1 MKKAPFFYRFMR
13 GFAKPFLKL
22 LYRYRVNG
30 AENLPAEGKC
40 ILCPN
45 HLHAFDPAFIIVTLK
60 RQVCFM
66 AKAELFENRF
76 LGFLLRKLGAFPVVR
91 GAGDGKALEE
101 AERILNSDKVFGI
114 FIEGSRSKTGELL
127 RPRAGAAL
135 MAFKTG
141 APVVPCCI
149 TPQKG
154 KLKLFSKT
162 LVTYGKP
169 ITTHELGLIEGAPS
183 ELRNASRLIME
194 RITEMR
200 QEHLEE
206 LKNG

>member
-13 GFAKPFLKL
+13 GLVRPLLKM
-22 LYRYRVNG
+22 LYRYRIKG
-30 AENLPAEGKC
+30 AENLPSEGKC

-45 HLHAFDPAFIIVTLK
+45 HIHAFDPAFLIVSQK
-60 RQVCFM
+60 RQIRFM
-66 AKAELFENRF
+66 AKAELFENK
-76 LGFLLRKLGAFPVVR
+76 LLAFLLKKLGAFPVVR
-91 GAGDGKALEE
+91 GAGDGKALEQ
-101 AERILNSDKVFGI
+101 AQKILRSDEVFGI

-154 KLKLFSKT
+154 KLSLFSKT

-169 ITTHELGLIEGAPS
+169 ITAQELGFVEGAPS

-194 RITEMR
+194 KISEMR
-200 QEHLEE
+200 SGHLEE

>member
-13 GFAKPFLKL
+13 GLVRPLLKM
-22 LYRYRVNG
+22 LYRYRIKG
-30 AENLPAEGKC
+30 AENLPSEGKC

-45 HLHAFDPAFIIVTLK
+45 HIHAFDPAFLIVSQK
-60 RQVCFM
+60 RQIRFM
-66 AKAELFENRF
+66 AKAELFENK
-76 LGFLLRKLGAFPVVR
+76 LLAFLLKKLGAFPVVR
-91 GAGDGKALEE
+91 GAGDGKALEQ
-101 AERILNSDKVFGI
+101 AQKILKSDEVFGI

-135 MAFKTG
+135 MAYKTG

-169 ITTHELGLIEGAPS
+169 ITAQELGFVEGAPS

-194 RITEMR
+194 KITEMR
-200 QEHLEE
+200 SGHLEE

>member
-1 MKKAPFFYRFMR
+1 MNKAPFFYRFMR
-13 GFAKPFLKL
+13 GLVKPLLKL
-22 LYRYRVNG
+22 LYRYRIKG
-30 AENLPAEGKC
+30 AENLPSEGKC

-45 HLHAFDPAFIIVTLK
+45 HLHAFDPAFIIVSLK

-66 AKAELFENRF
+66 AKAELFKNRF
-76 LGFLLRKLGAFPVVR
+76 LGFLLKRLGAFPVVR

-135 MAFKTG
+135 MAYKTG

-169 ITTHELGLIEGAPS
+169 ITTQELGFVEGVPA

-194 RITEMR
+194 KITEMR

-206 LKNG
+206 LENG